1 VNVAPALGLSLG
13 PFLLIGNLYAY
24 SKIRLKKENIKD
36 QEIAYVMPS
45 MFFKEKK
52 RVGAIP
58 EYGDSEFEVASAILV
73 LDRPGIECGHLYIF
87 TTYLSN
93 ISHVEQVSHSI

>member
-1 VNVAPALGLSLG
+1 MYLIDVQVALRSALTS
-13 PFLLIGNLYAY
+13 N
-24 SKIRLKKENIKD
+24 
-36 QEIAYVMPS
+36 
-45 MFFKEKK
+45 FKEKK

-93 ISHVEQVSHSI
+93 ISHVEQVSHSIQRQR